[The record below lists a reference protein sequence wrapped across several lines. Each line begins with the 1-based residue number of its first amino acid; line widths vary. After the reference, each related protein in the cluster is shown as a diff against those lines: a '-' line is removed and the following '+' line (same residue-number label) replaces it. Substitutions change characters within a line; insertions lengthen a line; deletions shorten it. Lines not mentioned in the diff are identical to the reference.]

1 MLADYSFAYALF
13 AGREELRTIEPAKE
27 RDQFRDGPGP
37 TGLVAG
43 PQARAAVAAEL
54 S

>member
-27 RDQFRDGPGP
+27 LDQFRDGPRQPVWWLGP
-37 TGLVAG
+37 RPA
-43 PQARAAVAAEL
+43 PL
-54 S
+54 SPWKYS